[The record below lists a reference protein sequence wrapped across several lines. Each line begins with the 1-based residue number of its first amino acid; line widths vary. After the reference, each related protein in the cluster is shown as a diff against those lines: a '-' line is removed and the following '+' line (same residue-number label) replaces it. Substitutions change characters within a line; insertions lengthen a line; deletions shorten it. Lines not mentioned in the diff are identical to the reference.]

1 MKNISV
7 IIPTFNS
14 SVTIGDCLDS
24 IISQNYDK
32 KRIEIIIADAGSTD
46 GTLDLVRSR
55 LSSQTGINYK
65 ISKNPLRTGE
75 AGKAVGIRL
84 ASNELIALIDSDN
97 ILPGPDWLGKMVSP
111 FSNPDVIASEP
122 LYYTYRKQDSFI
134 TRYCA
139 LLGMNDVL
147 CLFIGNYDRYNSL
160 TRKWTE
166 MPHEVL
172 DRGDYLE
179 IGLKKEYLPT
189 IGANGFIIRKYILDK
204 CRVEDYLFDIDIIYQ
219 ILSEDKNTKV
229 AKVKTGIIH
238 VFSKSIFIFV
248 KKQRRRIRDF
258 LYFRS
263 KGQRQYP
270 WQGFKKSGP
279 LKFAIYGISI
289 FPLLTQAWK
298 GYVRTNRMEWSFHPI
313 AVWITLGTY
322 GIEYL
327 KYKNKELFKKAGD
340 VFMVLFIF
348 SLLGIACSMFFKNE
362 NVAEKLGNAAY
373 ISLLLGASMKFIY
386 SKL

>member
-1 MKNISV
+1 MNNISV
-7 IIPTFNS
+7 IIPTLNS
-14 SVTIGDCLDS
+14 SVTIGHCLDS

-46 GTLDLVRSR
+46 GTLDLARSR
-55 LSSQTGINYK
+55 LSSQAGINYK
-65 ISKNPLRTGE
+65 ITENPLRTGE
-75 AGKAVGIRL
+75 AGKAVGVRL
-84 ASNELIALIDSDN
+84 ASNELVALIDSDN
-97 ILPGPDWLGKMVSP
+97 ILPESDWLEKMVSP
-111 FSNPDVIASEP
+111 FSNPGVIASEP
-122 LYYTYRKQDSFI
+122 LYYTYRRQDSLI

-147 CLFIGNYDRYNSL
+147 CLFIGNYDRYSSL

-172 DRGDYLE
+172 DRGNYLE

-189 IGANGFIIRKYILDK
+189 IGANGFIIRKDILDK
-204 CRVEDYLFDIDIIYQ
+204 CGVRDYLFDIDIIYQ
-219 ILSEDKNTKV
+219 ILSENKNTKI
-229 AKVKTGIIH
+229 AKVKTGIVH

-258 LYFRS
+258 LYFSS
-263 KGQRQYP
+263 KGERQYP

-279 LKFAIYGISI
+279 LRFAIYGVSI
-289 FPLLTQAWK
+289 FPLLVQTWK
-298 GYVRTNRMEWSFHPI
+298 GYVRTNRMEWFFHPI

-327 KYKNKELFKKAGD
+327 KYKNKELFKRAGD
-340 VFMVLFIF
+340 VFTALFIL
-348 SLLGIACSMFFKNE
+348 SMLGVACSMFFKNE
-362 NVAEKLGNAAY
+362 DVAEKLGNTAY
-373 ISLLLGASMKFIY
+373 ISLLLGASLRYIH